1 MPTDLY
7 ANMDMP
13 KHFQT
18 YFSINISN
26 MQNIKP
32 LLFVYLLTILAV
44 TAFSQSVNK
53 DKEIR
58 VNQQRIES
66 RIFELAKFGKD
77 SSGKGYRVAYTKGD
91 IEGRDWYIDLMKK
104 AGLEVTIDYAGN
116 IIGKRKGE
124 SPSLKSIA
132 FGSHID
138 MVPDGGNY
146 DGCLGSVGALEVIE
160 TLNENKVVTSHPLEI
175 IIFSNEESITVGS
188 SMLVKEYG
196 SENLKKKSQNG
207 LTFADG
213 IKAIGGNPDSLKQV
227 IRKRGD
233 MAAFLELHI
242 EQGGILDEGN
252 LQIGIVEGIVGY
264 EKWDV
269 SIVGFAN
276 HAGTTPMNK
285 RHDALL
291 AAAKLIITV
300 NDVINSYEGR
310 QVGTVGKIAVQP
322 GAYNVI
328 PGKVVLGMEIRDLS
342 FSKIEMLF
350 HDIEKK
356 ADSIASRT
364 EAKITFTQAAEPLEP
379 ALADKSIQKIIENAA
394 KKLGFTYKYLQS
406 GAVQDAQ
413 YMALLCPM
421 GMIFVPSVGGISH
434 SPKEF
439 TKSIDMANGAN
450 VLLQTILAIDK
461 E

>member
-1 MPTDLY
+1 
-7 ANMDMP
+7 
-13 KHFQT
+13 
-18 YFSINISN
+18 
-26 MQNIKP
+26 MQNLKP
-32 LLFVYLLTILAV
+32 LLFTYLLTILAV
-44 TAFSQSVNK
+44 TTFSQSVNK
-53 DKEIR
+53 TKEIR

-91 IEGRDWYIDLMKK
+91 IEGRNWYIDLMKK

-116 IIGKRKGE
+116 IIGKRKGKN
-124 SPSLKSIA
+124 PSLKPIA

-146 DGCLGSVGALEVIE
+146 DGCVGSIGALEMIE
-160 TLNENKVVTSHPLEI
+160 VLNENNIITNHPLEI
-175 IIFSNEESITVGS
+175 MIFSNEEGVTVGS

-196 SENLKKKSQNG
+196 SENLKKKSQSG
-207 LTFADG
+207 LTFTEG
-213 IKAIGGNPDSLKQV
+213 IKTIGGNPDSLKQV
-227 IRKRGD
+227 IRKKGD

-242 EQGGILDEGN
+242 EQGGILDEDN
-252 LQIGIVEGIVGY
+252 LQIGVVEGIVGY

-269 SIVGFAN
+269 TIEGFAN

-342 FSKIEMLF
+342 FSKIELLF

-364 EAKITFTQAAEPLEP
+364 GTKITFTQAAKPLQP
-379 ALADKSIQKIIENAA
+379 ALADKSIQNIIENAA

-450 VLLQTILAIDK
+450 VLLQTILTKDK

>member
-1 MPTDLY
+1 
-7 ANMDMP
+7 
-13 KHFQT
+13 
-18 YFSINISN
+18 
-26 MQNIKP
+26 MQ
-32 LLFVYLLTILAV
+32 YLNTLVFLCFLTILTSA
-44 TAFSQSVNK
+44 TFSQTALR
-53 DKEIR
+53 DKEIK
-58 VNQQRIES
+58 VNQQRIEI

-91 IEGRDWYIDLMKK
+91 IEGRNWYIDLMKK
-104 AGLEVTIDYAGN
+104 AGLEATIDYAGN
-116 IIGKRKGE
+116 IIGKRKGKN
-124 SPSLKSIA
+124 PSLKPIA

-146 DGCLGSVGALEVIE
+146 DGCVGSIGALEIIE
-160 TLNENKVVTSHPLEI
+160 VLNENKIITNHPLEI
-175 IIFSNEESITVGS
+175 MIFSNEEGVTVGS

-196 SENLKKKSQNG
+196 SENLTKKSQSG

-227 IRKRGD
+227 IRKKGD

-242 EQGGILDEGN
+242 EQGGILDEDN
-252 LQIGIVEGIVGY
+252 LQIGVVEGIVGY

-269 SIVGFAN
+269 AIEGFAN

-328 PGKVVLGMEIRDLS
+328 PGKVALGMEIRDLS
-342 FSKIEMLF
+342 FSKIELLF

-364 EAKITFTQAAEPLEP
+364 GTKITFTQAAKPLQP
-379 ALADKSIQKIIENAA
+379 ALADKSIQNIIENAA
-394 KKLGFTYKYLQS
+394 KKFGFSYKYLQS

-421 GMIFVPSVGGISH
+421 GMIFIPSVGGISH

-450 VLLQTILAIDK
+450 VLLQTILTIDK

>member
-1 MPTDLY
+1 
-7 ANMDMP
+7 
-13 KHFQT
+13 
-18 YFSINISN
+18 

-32 LLFVYLLTILAV
+32 LLFTYLLTILAV
-44 TAFSQSVNK
+44 TAFSQSLNK
-53 DKEIR
+53 NKEIR

-66 RIFELAKFGKD
+66 RILELAKFGKD
-77 SSGKGYRVAYTKGD
+77 SSGRGHRVAYTKSD
-91 IEGRDWYIDLMKK
+91 IEGRNWYIDLMKK
-104 AGLEVTIDYAGN
+104 AGLEVSVDYAGN
-116 IIGKRKGE
+116 IIGKRQGKN
-124 SPSLKSIA
+124 PSLKPIA

-146 DGCLGSVGALEVIE
+146 DGCVGSIGALEIIE
-160 TLNENKVVTSHPLEI
+160 VLNENKIITNHPLEI
-175 IIFSNEESITVGS
+175 MIFSNEEGVTVGS

-196 SENLKKKSQNG
+196 SENLTKKSQSG
-207 LTFADG
+207 LTFAEG
-213 IKAIGGNPDSLKQV
+213 VKAIGGNPDSLKQV
-227 IRKRGD
+227 IRKKGD
-233 MAAFLELHI
+233 IAAFLELHI
-242 EQGGILDEGN
+242 EQGGIFDEDN
-252 LQIGIVEGIVGY
+252 LQIGVVEGIVGY

-269 SIVGFAN
+269 TIEGFAN

-310 QVGTVGKIAVQP
+310 QVGTVGKITVQP

-342 FSKIEMLF
+342 FEKIEQLF

-364 EAKITFTQAAEPLEP
+364 GTKIAFSQAAKPLQP
-379 ALADKSIQKIIENAA
+379 ALADKSIQNTIENAA
-394 KKLGFTYKYLQS
+394 KKLGFSYKYLQS

-413 YMALLCPM
+413 YMALICPM

-439 TKSIDMANGAN
+439 TKSIDMANGTN
-450 VLLQTILAIDK
+450 VLLQTILTIDK